1 MKPQSVKRSPQRTD
15 LRCHLHG
22 WPGRPSRPQSYSARF
37 GAPRK
42 AIDTHKPASQ
52 SLTDSSA
59 VENRAKRGP
68 SAECLRNAQRR
79 FGGNITPSENLFSA
93 KTRRRWKKPAER
105 PASESCPGIAPHSER
120 LNGLRTFFARRWL
133 SIKRV
138 PVVAHHPPNKSGCRC
153 SRLLDN
159 YDSQ

>member
-42 AIDTHKPASQ
+42 AIDTHKSASQ

-59 VENRAKRGP
+59 VENKPKRGP
-68 SAECLRNAQRR
+68 SAECLRTRNGDLAAISRQAR
-79 FGGNITPSENLFSA
+79 PYFSA

-105 PASESCPGIAPHSER
+105 PASESCER

-159 YDSQ
+159 YYSQ